1 MTSVRAIRIAASSWT
16 PRGSGNEPPAA
27 ALPIEVEVVG
37 STVRL
42 VPDLAC
48 EIAERTTW
56 GVLNENVIPADTLP
70 VGAVAGMPAG
80 SLVIRTQ
87 QSQPAPDYSDQSA
100 APEVSR
106 IRLDLIQTITQN
118 RSDLGLLHDRRE
130 DVLRIVSGMN
140 ADIGKVDPHEQA
152 DWHAA
157 DWAHGDWG

>member
-1 MTSVRAIRIAASSWT
+1 M
-16 PRGSGNEPPAA
+16 
-27 ALPIEVEVVG
+27 
-37 STVRL
+37 
-42 VPDLAC
+42 
-48 EIAERTTW
+48 
-56 GVLNENVIPADTLP
+56 IPADTLP

-106 IRLDLIQTITQN
+106 IRLDLIPDVQAEPIGP
-118 RSDLGLLHDRRE
+118 RDAARPAGRRRGDRLAHR
-130 DVLRIVSGMN
+130 GMN
-140 ADIGKVDPHEQA
+140 ADIGKVDPHEQG